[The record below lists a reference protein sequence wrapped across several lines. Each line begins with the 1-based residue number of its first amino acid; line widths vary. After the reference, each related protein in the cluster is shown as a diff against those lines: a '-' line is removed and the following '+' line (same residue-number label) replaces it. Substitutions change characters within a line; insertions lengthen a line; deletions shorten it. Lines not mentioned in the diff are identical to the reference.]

1 MGRKMISIFEVLE
14 AMSRSRQWDLI
25 MDKISDGEHVED
37 KVSYSQFE
45 DFLIGREITTSPRR
59 CREIW
64 GYIQRRKLGRRI
76 NQSDALLI
84 DIGAVGEFL
93 QMRGKV
99 EL

>member
-14 AMSRSRQWDLI
+14 AMSRSRQWDL
-25 MDKISDGEHVED
+25 MKVPQGEHVED
-37 KVSYSQFE
+37 KVTYPQFE

-84 DIGAVGEFL
+84 DIGAVAEFL